1 MTRPSLPL
9 LLTAALAGFACMSAE
24 LTAVRLL
31 APHFGDSAYVWTNV
45 IGVILG
51 ALAVG
56 AVYGGRRA
64 AGVAPLRHAG
74 TLLVVAGA
82 WLCFVPCLVGWLGPV
97 LLPQELPLDAAM
109 PALVR
114 GSLAAT
120 TIAFALPMLVL
131 GAVSPLLV
139 AGAVQHGAA
148 VGRAAGNLGAAGTV
162 GSLLGTFLATH
173 WLVPGFGCR
182 VAMGCAGLVLVCAG
196 LVVRRSV
203 ATVAASAMAMASL
216 LLHQGPLRAASPPR
230 TLLAEVESPVQFLQ
244 VVRDDSVPERPRT
257 LLVLNEG
264 LDSFHSMQVHGS
276 SLTDGA
282 YYDWHALAP
291 LLAGDGVVP
300 EGLRVLSIGD
310 AAGTL
315 RTVYAAIH
323 PGATVDAVDVDAAAM
338 DLGDRFFAADKAAG
352 QRFVVD
358 GRVFLQHAARR
369 WHVIHVDAYAH
380 QVYVPAHLAS
390 REFFEL
396 AHARLEQGGVL
407 ACNVGALRPD
417 DPVLTAIA
425 GTMREQFGSVLAL
438 PVPNSR
444 NVLLVGRR
452 DTALSP
458 ERLAAAHATP
468 TTLQPE
474 DAARWRAMLA
484 HATHPAKWWSISGE
498 RVLVDD
504 RPELDELLMAGYLAD
519 GDPGTATV
527 CSGTSA
533 PSAAELDAY
542 EARLL
547 LDWQAVLRH
556 CAASATATT
565 FLRELAGDAR
575 WALRHLRAAELEYE
589 AALASGPDASARLRL
604 ERNLGFVREDLQ
616 RIEAARACGARNGWL
631 LAASLL
637 LVGLLGAAWL
647 RSAGGPAAA

>member
-1 MTRPSLPL
+1 MTRPASSLV
-9 LLTAALAGFACMSAE
+9 LTAGLAGFACMAAE

-31 APHFGDSAYVWTNV
+31 APHFGDSSYVWTNV

-51 ALAVG
+51 ALALG

-64 AGVAPLRHAG
+64 AGAAPLRHAG

-82 WLCFVPCLVGWLGPV
+82 WLCFVPYLVGWLGPV

-120 TIAFALPMLVL
+120 TIAFALPMVVL

-139 AGAVQHGAA
+139 AGAVQNGAA

-182 VAMGCAGLVLVCAG
+182 VAMGCAGVVLVGSG

-203 ATVAASAMAMASL
+203 ATLATLTLAFGSL
-216 LLHQGPLRAASPPR
+216 LLHHGPLRPATAGR
-230 TLLAEVESPVQFLQ
+230 TLLAEVESPLQFLQ
-244 VVRDDSVPERPRT
+244 VVRDDRVAERSRT

-264 LDSFHSMQVHGS
+264 LDSFHSLQVHGS

-291 LLAGDGVVP
+291 LLAGDGAAP
-300 EGLRVLSIGD
+300 AGLRVLSIGD

-323 PGATVDAVDVDAAAM
+323 PEASVDAVDVDAAAL

-352 QRFVVD
+352 RRYVVD
-358 GRVFLQHAARR
+358 GRVFLQHATRR

-390 REFFEL
+390 REFFQL
-396 AHARLEQGGVL
+396 AHARLEPGGVL

-425 GTMREQFGSVLAL
+425 ATMGNSFGSVLAL

-444 NVLLVGRR
+444 NVLLLGRR
-452 DTALSP
+452 DAVLAP
-458 ERLAAAHATP
+458 ERLAGATAASPA
-468 TTLQPE
+468 LQPE
-474 DAARWRAMLA
+474 DAARWRSLLA
-484 HATHPAKWWSISGE
+484 HAADPAKWRSIAGE

-519 GDPGTATV
+519 DDPG
-527 CSGTSA
+527 A
-533 PSAAELDAY
+533 PVACAGPVSTTAAELDAY
-542 EARLL
+542 AARQR
-547 LDWQAVLRH
+547 LDWQAVLQH
-556 CAASATATT
+556 VQTSATASP

-575 WALRHLRAAELEYE
+575 WALRHLRAAAAEY
-589 AALASGPDASARLRL
+589 ASALATSPDAAARQRL

-616 RIEAARACGARNGWL
+616 RIEAARACSARNGWL

-647 RSAGGPAAA
+647 RTSGGSGAV

>member
-1 MTRPSLPL
+1 VKRPAFSLVL
-9 LLTAALAGFACMSAE
+9 LAGLAGFSCMAAE

-51 ALAVG
+51 ALALG

-64 AGVAPLRHAG
+64 GGEAPLRHAG
-74 TLLVVAGA
+74 ALLVVAGA
-82 WLCFVPCLVGWLGPV
+82 WLCFVPYLVGWLGPA
-97 LLPQELPLDAAM
+97 LLPQDLPLDAAM

-120 TIAFALPMLVL
+120 ALAFAPPMLVL

-139 AGAVQHGAA
+139 AGAVQNGAA
-148 VGRAAGNLGAAGTV
+148 VGRAAGNLGASGTV

-182 VAMGCAGLVLVCAG
+182 VAMGCAGLVLVGSG
-196 LVVRRSV
+196 LVVRRSA
-203 ATVAASAMAMASL
+203 ATVVTVVLAFAAL
-216 LLHQGPLRAASPPR
+216 LLHRGPLRAAEAPR
-230 TLLAEVESPVQFLQ
+230 TLLAEVESPLQFLQ
-244 VVRDDSVPERPRT
+244 VVRDDGVPQRPRT

-264 LDSFHSMQVHGS
+264 LDSFHSLLVHGS

-291 LLAGDGVVP
+291 LLAGDGAVP
-300 EGLRVLSIGD
+300 AGLRVLSIGD

-323 PGATVDAVDVDAAAM
+323 PGASVDAVDVDAAAM
-338 DLGDRFFAADKAAG
+338 DLGDRFFAADKAHG
-352 QRFVVD
+352 RRFVVD
-358 GRVFLQHAARR
+358 GRVFLRHTTDR

-390 REFFEL
+390 REFFAL
-396 AHARLEQGGVL
+396 AHARLEPGGVL

-425 GTMREQFGSVLAL
+425 ASMAQQFASVLAL
-438 PVPNSR
+438 PVRNSR
-444 NVLLVGRR
+444 NMLLVGRR
-452 DTALSP
+452 DAALAP
-458 ERLAAAHATP
+458 ERLALAPAPAAS
-468 TTLQPE
+468 LSLD
-474 DAARWRAMLA
+474 DAARWRSMLVHAADRAMWR
-484 HATHPAKWWSISGE
+484 TFSGAG
-498 RVLVDD
+498 VLVDD

-519 GDPGTATV
+519 DDPGLAV
-527 CSGTSA
+527 ACAGSVPPG
-533 PSAAELDAY
+533 AAELDAY
-542 EARLL
+542 AARQR
-547 LDWQAVLRH
+547 LDWQAVLQH
-556 CAASATATT
+556 VEASAGATP

-575 WALRHLRAAELEYE
+575 WALRHLRAAGAEYE
-589 AALASGPDASARLRL
+589 AALAASHDATARQRI
-604 ERNLGFVREDLQ
+604 EQNLAFVREDLQ
-616 RIEAARACGARNGWL
+616 RVAAAEACGVRNGWL
-631 LAASLL
+631 LTASLL

-647 RSAGGPAAA
+647 RSAG

>member
-1 MTRPSLPL
+1 VTRPALPL
-9 LLTAALAGFACMSAE
+9 VLTAGLAGFACMAAE

-31 APHFGDSAYVWTNV
+31 APHFGDSSYVWTNV

-51 ALAVG
+51 ALALG
-56 AVYGGRRA
+56 AVHGGRRA
-64 AGVAPLRHAG
+64 AGEAPLRHAG
-74 TLLVVAGA
+74 TLLVLAGA
-82 WLCFVPCLVGWLGPV
+82 WLCFVPYLVGWLGPL
-97 LLPQELPLDAAM
+97 LLPQDLPLDAAM

-120 TIAFALPMLVL
+120 AIAFAPPMLVL

-139 AGAVQHGAA
+139 AGAVQTGAA

-182 VAMGCAGLVLVCAG
+182 VAMGCAGLVLVGSG
-196 LVVRRSV
+196 LVLRRSTAAV
-203 ATVAASAMAMASL
+203 ATLVLAFASL
-216 LLHQGPLRAASPPR
+216 LLHQGPLRAATEGR
-230 TLLAEVESPVQFLQ
+230 TLLAEVESRLQFLQ
-244 VVRDDSVPERPRT
+244 VVRDDREPQRPRT

-264 LDSFHSMQVHGS
+264 LDSFHSLQVHGS

-291 LLAGDGVVP
+291 LLAFDGAIP
-300 EGLRVLSIGD
+300 SGLRALSIGD

-315 RTVYAAIH
+315 RMVYAAIH
-323 PGATVDAVDVDAAAM
+323 PGASVDAVDVDAAAM
-338 DLGDRFFAADKAAG
+338 DLGDRFFAADKASG

-358 GRVFLQHAARR
+358 GRVFLRHATRR

-396 AHARLEQGGVL
+396 AHARLEPGGVV
-407 ACNVGALRPD
+407 ACNVGALRSD
-417 DPVLTAIA
+417 DPVLAAIA
-425 GTMREQFGSVLAL
+425 ATMGTTFGSVLAL

-452 DTALSP
+452 DASLVP
-458 ERLAAAHATP
+458 ERLAAAP
-468 TTLQPE
+468 PPPSTLPPE
-474 DAARWRAMLA
+474 SSARWRSLLA
-484 HATHPAKWWSISGE
+484 HAADRAKWRTFVPA

-504 RPELDELLMAGYLAD
+504 RPELDELLMAGYLAS
-519 GDPGTATV
+519 GDPGAAVVCAGTAPP
-527 CSGTSA
+527 G
-533 PSAAELDAY
+533 AAELDAY
-542 EARLL
+542 AARVR

-556 CAASATATT
+556 VEASTAATP

-575 WALRHLRAAELEYE
+575 WALRHLRAAEAEY
-589 AALASGPDASARLRL
+589 AAASVASRDAAARLRI
-604 ERNLGFVREDLQ
+604 ERNLAFVREDLQ
-616 RIEAARACGARNGWL
+616 RLAAAEACGERNGWWVV
-631 LAASLL
+631 ASLL
-637 LVGLLGAAWL
+637 LVGLLGVAWL
-647 RSAGGPAAA
+647 RSAG